1 MCPYNRTIIANKQT
15 FPPEGNTHFRRAI
28 KSYYYIPQAIKVKV
42 VFMVDDRFYSETQM
56 NTLLSFTDRR
66 LIK

>member
-1 MCPYNRTIIANKQT
+1 MCPYNRTIIANKQP
-15 FPPEGNTHFRRAI
+15 FPLAANTHFHRAI
-28 KSYYYIPQAIKVKV
+28 KSYYYIPQAIKVNV